1 MNNTAD
7 AKQFCHHLWHQYLEE
22 RSYEIPGGYFSPQI
36 SVIGTGK
43 HEVSHSLQEFAV
55 LLEREEKQWNGT
67 FVIEQE
73 AYQARQLSDNVY
85 MVYGELDVNEDA
97 RDRINYE
104 LHFRFTIILQY
115 TPSGWELLHV
125 HQSVPDINQCS
136 DEFFPKRLIEQ
147 SNEQLREKIAQ
158 KTRELQESNKAV
170 LYYSHHDYLTK
181 LTNRY
186 YCEKQIEEQLCNGKQ
201 GTILMM
207 DVDHFKFY
215 NDTYG
220 HPVGDRILI
229 TLAQALQKTFSK
241 DIVSRI
247 GGDEFLVYCPRHL
260 DNCML
265 EHILAQFREHWED
278 EQRQFPFTQRITLS
292 IGVTY
297 FPEHGS
303 TYQELFQKVDTSMY
317 NSKKGMHSYRIYA
330 DEE

>member
-1 MNNTAD
+1 MEFNSHGIWGQGN
-7 AKQFCHHLWHQYLEE
+7 QLENGIAANGMSGKE
-22 RSYEIPGGYFSPQI
+22 NLTKIEFINQNVYHVRSTYVEVDGYPY
-36 SVIGTGK
+36 
-43 HEVSHSLQEFAV
+43 
-55 LLEREEKQWNGT
+55 LLELVDQITEETLLGGHGRDE
-67 FVIEQE
+67 VIK
-73 AYQARQLSDNVY
+73 YITVHDFRLYVDILTGIYNRRY
-85 MVYGELDVNEDA
+85 
-97 RDRINYE
+97 YE
-104 LHFRFTIILQY
+104 
-115 TPSGWELLHV
+115 
-125 HQSVPDINQCS
+125 
-136 DEFFPKRLIEQ
+136 
-147 SNEQLREKIAQ
+147 EQLRDM
-158 KTRELQESNKAV
+158 
-170 LYYSHHDYLTK
+170 SHVSAAAMID
-181 LTNRY
+181 
-186 YCEKQIEEQLCNGKQ
+186 
-201 GTILMM
+201 M
-207 DVDHFKFY
+207 DHFNAI

-278 EQRQFPFTQRITLS
+278 EQRQFPFTQHITLS

>member
-1 MNNTAD
+1 M
-7 AKQFCHHLWHQYLEE
+7 
-22 RSYEIPGGYFSPQI
+22 
-36 SVIGTGK
+36 
-43 HEVSHSLQEFAV
+43 
-55 LLEREEKQWNGT
+55 
-67 FVIEQE
+67 
-73 AYQARQLSDNVY
+73 
-85 MVYGELDVNEDA
+85 
-97 RDRINYE
+97 
-104 LHFRFTIILQY
+104 QY

-186 YCEKQIEEQLCNGKQ
+186 YCEKQIEEQLRNGKQ

-278 EQRQFPFTQRITLS
+278 EQRQFPFTQHITLS

>member
-1 MNNTAD
+1 M
-7 AKQFCHHLWHQYLEE
+7 
-22 RSYEIPGGYFSPQI
+22 
-36 SVIGTGK
+36 
-43 HEVSHSLQEFAV
+43 
-55 LLEREEKQWNGT
+55 
-67 FVIEQE
+67 
-73 AYQARQLSDNVY
+73 
-85 MVYGELDVNEDA
+85 NEDA

-115 TPSGWELLHV
+115 TPSSWELLHV

-186 YCEKQIEEQLCNGKQ
+186 YCEKQIEEQLRNGKQ

-278 EQRQFPFTQRITLS
+278 EQRQFPFTQHITLS

>member
-1 MNNTAD
+1 
-7 AKQFCHHLWHQYLEE
+7 
-22 RSYEIPGGYFSPQI
+22 
-36 SVIGTGK
+36 
-43 HEVSHSLQEFAV
+43 
-55 LLEREEKQWNGT
+55 
-67 FVIEQE
+67 
-73 AYQARQLSDNVY
+73 
-85 MVYGELDVNEDA
+85 
-97 RDRINYE
+97 
-104 LHFRFTIILQY
+104 
-115 TPSGWELLHV
+115 
-125 HQSVPDINQCS
+125 
-136 DEFFPKRLIEQ
+136 
-147 SNEQLREKIAQ
+147 
-158 KTRELQESNKAV
+158 
-170 LYYSHHDYLTK
+170 
-181 LTNRY
+181 
-186 YCEKQIEEQLCNGKQ
+186 
-201 GTILMM
+201 MM

-229 TLAQALQKTFSK
+229 TLVQALQKTFSK

-278 EQRQFPFTQRITLS
+278 EQRQFPFTQHITLS